1 MDTPIP
7 EENRK
12 EWVDVMT
19 EALEQGVLKF
29 PRSTCPACASG
40 SPCLIGFGDGAE
52 L

>member
-1 MDTPIP
+1 MFTWMMESLED
-7 EENRK
+7 
-12 EWVDVMT
+12 DVMT

-29 PRSTCPACASG
+29 PRSTRPACASG